1 MRTPPQILIVDD
13 NPTNVD
19 IFRTRLASH
28 GYEIITASDGEQAVT
43 IARESRP
50 DLILL
55 DVMMPKMDGVE
66 VCRQLKGDLSLPFMP
81 IILITTKSESQDVVA
96 GLEAGAEEYLT
107 KPVDQQALV
116 ARVKSMLKIKD
127 LHDTTQAQAT
137 QISEWNRKL
146 EDLNRTLEDRVNQQ
160 VQQIERLN
168 RLRRF
173 LSPAVAEMV
182 VSERKLFDPDDA
194 HREEIAIVCCDLRGF
209 TAFSETAQ
217 PEETLRI
224 LRQYQ
229 RTIGGLVTKYD
240 GTIDHF
246 AGDGILVFLNDPVK
260 CEQPARRAVEL
271 AVSMRES
278 VRELTDDWK
287 RHGHDLGFGVG
298 VAFGYASIGLV
309 GFEGRYD
316 YAATG
321 PYVCLAARLC
331 DKATDGQVLVSQRV
345 HTELD
350 ESVKAECIGNI
361 EFKGFRKPLPTYNVL
376 AVQ

>member
-13 NPTNVD
+13 NSTNVD
-19 IFRTRLASH
+19 IFQTRLAIH
-28 GYEIITASDGEQAVT
+28 GYDILTASDGEQAVS
-43 IARESRP
+43 IARERQP

-66 VCRQLKGDLSLPFMP
+66 VCRQLKGDSSLPFMP
-81 IILITTKSESQDVVA
+81 IILVTAKSDSKDVVA

-127 LHDTTQAQAT
+127 LHDKTQEQAT

-146 EDLNRTLEDRVNQQ
+146 EELNRSLEDRVNQQ

-182 VSERKLFDPDDA
+182 VSERKLFDPEDA
-194 HREEIAIVCCDLRGF
+194 HREEIAIICCDLRGF
-209 TAFSETAQ
+209 TAFAESAQ
-217 PEETLRI
+217 PEETLEV

-229 RTIGGLVTKYD
+229 KTIGGLVTKYD

-246 AGDGILVFLNDPVK
+246 AGDGIVVFLNDPVK
-260 CEQPARRAVEL
+260 CEQPARRAVQL
-271 AVSMRES
+271 AVSMRER
-278 VRELTDDWK
+278 VGELIVDWK
-287 RHGHDLGFGVG
+287 SHGHDLGFGVG
-298 VAFGYASIGLV
+298 VAFGFASIGLV

-331 DKATDGQVLVSQRV
+331 DKAEHGQVLVSQRV

-350 ESVKAECIGNI
+350 ETVKAECIGKI

-376 AVQ
+376 ALQ